1 MNVEQRVLHIA
12 QLAAI
17 AIISVSCYMVLRPF
31 FAAIVFAVV
40 VCMSTWP
47 LYVRLRRLLRGRS
60 SLAALVMITM
70 LVLMVII
77 PSAMVAVRLVDNVAH
92 FANAATSFLEH
103 GPIVPPAWL
112 KQIPLLGKQFNQYWI
127 GIASGGKEA
136 VALFTELLEPTR
148 KIIVSAAVAIG
159 QSVLQMAFSAF
170 IIFFLYRDGDALLK
184 RLRTGLLNLA
194 GGLGEELLITIHRT
208 VAGVVQGIFGAALA
222 QAFLATAGFLIAGVP
237 APFLLGAA
245 TFILS
250 MIPIGPPL
258 VWGGA
263 AIWLFNQDAYGW
275 AFFMVLWGVFAISSI
290 DNLVRPYLI
299 SQSNHLSLLLNVLGV
314 FGGIVAF
321 GFIGI
326 FIGPPI
332 LVVGLT
338 LIRAWTEHPIKVIE
352 AARNKRTSEA
362 TTRENNMP

>member
-17 AIISVSCYMVLRPF
+17 AIISVSCYLVLRPF

-40 VCMSTWP
+40 LCISTWP
-47 LYVRLRRLLRGRS
+47 LYVRLRRWLKGRA
-60 SLAALVMITM
+60 SLAALLMILM
-70 LVLMVII
+70 LVMLIII
-77 PSAMVAVRLVDNVAH
+77 PSAMVAVRLVDNVANI
-92 FANAATSFLEH
+92 ASAAQQFLEH
-103 GPIVPPAWL
+103 GAILPPAWV
-112 KQIPLLGKQFNQYWI
+112 KEIPLLGKQFNQYWI

-136 VALFTELLEPTR
+136 VTLFTELLEPTR
-148 KIIVSAAVAIG
+148 KVIFSTAVAIG
-159 QSVLQMAFSAF
+159 HSVVQMGFSAF
-170 IIFFLYRDGDALLK
+170 IVFFLYRDGDALMR
-184 RLRTGLLNLA
+184 RLRTGLLKLA
-194 GGLGEELLITIHRT
+194 GNLGEELLTTIHHT

-222 QAFLATAGFLIAGVP
+222 QSFLATTGFIIAGVP

-245 TFILS
+245 TFLLS

-263 AIWLFNQDAYGW
+263 AIWLFNQELYGW
-275 AFFMVLWGVFAISSI
+275 AFFMVVWGIFAISSI
-290 DNLVRPYLI
+290 DNVVRPYLI
-299 SQSNHLSLLLNVLGV
+299 SQSNQLSLLVNVLGV
-314 FGGIVAF
+314 FGGIIAF

-338 LIRAWTEHPIKVIE
+338 LARVWTERPLQTMQVSNRHANDAPAEDK
-352 AARNKRTSEA
+352 
-362 TTRENNMP
+362 PL